1 MIFFLRNVSALI
13 LIHAWQIKIKQIL
26 GRKGQRMNLYKPGGT
41 IQEGYIITVGQTPK
55 NRKLFIEK

>member
-1 MIFFLRNVSALI
+1 MIFFEELPVHWF
-13 LIHAWQIKIKQIL
+13 LIHVWQIKIKQVL

-55 NRKLFIEK
+55 NREFFIEK